1 MSKKIRFYLN
11 YWTAVALLFAL
22 VFSFVGCS
30 MDAGLSS
37 ISGYSASLVKTKV
50 ASVIDEEMDTIKPH
64 LDSDVQ
70 GEIDNAKA
78 FSRTGAE
85 IVDLTCLEV
94 NGEDYVDL
102 CYEVDLSSS
111 SYNYSDVVDVSRR
124 VLTDEQFELL
134 EKRIEETE
142 KAIHDTFDPMAKD
155 IPLSQQEDFFSDLE
169 AFVVRSVV
177 LLAASAVYAYIPDTV
192 LWGKVTAAAAV
203 AVGAGLVAMIAMEV
217 YRDIN
222 GIGPSLHLGPEASF
236 QDWLT
241 ELVKT
246 PQADYALTTAVTS
259 VATSLGM
266 SPTSTSI
273 CLAVFGIFNST
284 DMIRALGAKYD
295 FNI

>member
-1 MSKKIRFYLN
+1 MSKKIRNALN
-11 YWTAVALLFAL
+11 YWTAVVLLFA
-22 VFSFVGCS
+22 VVGCS
-30 MDAGLSS
+30 MDVGLSS
-37 ISGYSASLVKTKV
+37 LSGYSASLVKTKV

-64 LDSDVQ
+64 LDSDIQ
-70 GEIDNAKA
+70 GEIDNKGG
-78 FSRTGAE
+78 SKTGAE
-85 IVDLTCLEV
+85 IVDLTCLEE

-111 SYNYSDVVDVSRR
+111 SYDYSDVVDVSRR
-124 VLTDEQFELL
+124 VLTDEQFEML
-134 EKRIEETE
+134 EKQIEETE
-142 KAIHDTFDPMAKD
+142 KAIRDSFEPLAKD
-155 IPLSQQEDFFSDLE
+155 VPLNQQEQFYSDLE
-169 AFVVRSVV
+169 SFVVRSVV
-177 LLAASAVYAYIPDTV
+177 LLAASAVYSYIPDTI
-192 LWGKVTAAAAV
+192 LWGKITAAAAV

-222 GIGPSLHLGPEASF
+222 GIGPSLNLGKDASF
-236 QDWLT
+236 QDWLK

-273 CLAVFGIFNST
+273 CLAVFGIFKST
-284 DMIRALGAKYD
+284 NMIKELGVKYD

>member
-1 MSKKIRFYLN
+1 MSKKIRNALN
-11 YWTAVALLFAL
+11 YWTAVVLLFA
-22 VFSFVGCS
+22 VVGCS
-30 MDAGLSS
+30 MDVGLSS
-37 ISGYSASLVKTKV
+37 LSGYSASLVKTKV

-64 LDSDVQ
+64 LDSDIQ
-70 GEIDNAKA
+70 GEIDNTKGG
-78 FSRTGAE
+78 SKTGAE
-85 IVDLTCLEV
+85 IVDLTCLEE

-111 SYNYSDVVDVSRR
+111 SYDYSDVVDVSRR
-124 VLTDEQFELL
+124 VLTDEQFEML
-134 EKRIEETE
+134 EKQIEETE
-142 KAIHDTFDPMAKD
+142 KAIRDSFEPLAKD
-155 IPLSQQEDFFSDLE
+155 VPLNQQEQFYSDLE
-169 AFVVRSVV
+169 SFVVRSVV
-177 LLAASAVYAYIPDTV
+177 LLAASAVYSYIPDTI
-192 LWGKVTAAAAV
+192 LWGKITAAAAV

-222 GIGPSLHLGPEASF
+222 GIGPSLNLGKDASF
-236 QDWLT
+236 QDWLK

-273 CLAVFGIFNST
+273 CLAVFGIFKST
-284 DMIRALGAKYD
+284 DMIKELGVKYD

>member
-1 MSKKIRFYLN
+1 MSKKIRNALN
-11 YWTAVALLFAL
+11 YWTAVVLLFA
-22 VFSFVGCS
+22 VVGCS
-30 MDAGLSS
+30 MDVGLSS
-37 ISGYSASLVKTKV
+37 LSGYSASLVKTKV

-64 LDSDVQ
+64 LDADVQ
-70 GEIDNAKA
+70 GEIDNTKGG
-78 FSRTGAE
+78 SKTGAE
-85 IVDLTCLEV
+85 IVDLTCLEE

-111 SYNYSDVVDVSRR
+111 SYDYSDVVDVSRR
-124 VLTDEQFELL
+124 VLTDEQFEML
-134 EKRIEETE
+134 EKQIEETE
-142 KAIHDTFDPMAKD
+142 KAIRDSFEPLAKD
-155 IPLSQQEDFFSDLE
+155 VPLNQQEKFYSDLE
-169 AFVVRSVV
+169 SFVVRSVV
-177 LLAASAVYAYIPDTV
+177 LLAASAVYSYIPDTV

-203 AVGAGLVAMIAMEV
+203 AVGSGLVAMIAMEV

-222 GIGPSLHLGPEASF
+222 GIGPSLNLGKDASF
-236 QDWLT
+236 QDWLK

-273 CLAVFGIFNST
+273 CLAVFGIFKST
-284 DMIRALGAKYD
+284 DMIKELGVKYD